1 MKQPFSSRNTY
12 KISSVF
18 KMESL
23 YFINA
28 TRENLGQEINLK
40 FFISQSA
47 LKKEPQVGESV
58 QLMADNPFDIHT
70 VRKIRIK
77 DTVVDRKMIYSLVQA
92 VRLPLPNHAV
102 EARRGIRSF
111 LSLKRQRNEHVKE

>member
-1 MKQPFSSRNTY
+1 MIT
-12 KISSVF
+12 
-18 KMESL
+18 
-23 YFINA
+23 
-28 TRENLGQEINLK
+28 
-40 FFISQSA
+40 
-47 LKKEPQVGESV
+47 
-58 QLMADNPFDIHT
+58 DDPFDMHT

-77 DTVVDRKMIYSLVQA
+77 DTIVDRKMIYSLVQA